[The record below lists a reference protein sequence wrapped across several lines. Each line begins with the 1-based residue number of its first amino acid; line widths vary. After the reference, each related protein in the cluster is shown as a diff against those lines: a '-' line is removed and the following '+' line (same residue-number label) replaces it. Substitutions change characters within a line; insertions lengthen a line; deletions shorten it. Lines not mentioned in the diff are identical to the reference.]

1 MAVGRFFWLF
11 MLCCMT
17 AVGQSS
23 HKAPC
28 HTSSY
33 GSHFVVNCSNLGL
46 DRLPLRLPWQHV
58 IGLDASHNVI
68 KKLTADDLR
77 NFTQLR
83 WLNMS
88 SNKLENLDPDTFE
101 GPGSS
106 LTFLDLSMNLFK
118 IVPDAS
124 FAPLDHLESLSL
136 SHCAVQEDLGQGFHN
151 LTRLQHLSLTAFSFA
166 GFNATVFSSFVP
178 DHKAVPLEE
187 LILDFS
193 QIYAIANFTFSRFS
207 NLTTLS
213 ISNVLLSTI
222 EEQSFHGLDSLK
234 YLTLSQN
241 NIENVRNV
249 FTNLT
254 LLESLDLS
262 SNRLVHLDP
271 GMFDDLGMLQTLN
284 LYPNPI
290 TRIHNGAFHHQR
302 NLTTLKLGGSGFLL
316 LDTRALEGLINLED
330 LHMNNAGL
338 ANLST
343 QNLAPLTS
351 LNHISLDFNVMH
363 DLPSDTFHS
372 VRATLRVVSMISCM
386 LTPETLSRGLL
397 RNLPA
402 LQHIFL
408 DNNLRLDH
416 IPEDS
421 FDGSPL
427 LKLSVGSS
435 NLSQFPAEIERVRT
449 LTDLDVSFNYI
460 RSLRGKDIDFLRKL
474 ENFSGSGNPYNC
486 TCDLWPFMQWFSGAR
501 NIADDPTDYR
511 CDSPEKLHNKNFTQF
526 DGAACST
533 HIPLKYVEIAVSAGG
548 GLVLVLAV
556 AILCWNG
563 RWRCRRAL
571 FRRSLVPYV
580 KLEEEDEEAQKQEQ
594 EQQRGIEYQYSAF
607 VLHCPRDQLFINQE
621 LLPNLELPAVQSEPV
636 FKLAVDFRDALPGS
650 NVRQNV
656 TMLMRSSRK
665 ILLLLSGQF
674 LRESWAI
681 NHDILVELWHR
692 RKNPFVVVCLEPVE
706 DPAIPAIL
714 RESVKITW
722 PGAGRSQGEQ
732 DLFWWK
738 VRGALDPLAFATG
751 SDPET
756 SDSL

>member
-1 MAVGRFFWLF
+1 
-11 MLCCMT
+11 MT

-106 LTFLDLSMNLFK
+106 LTFLDLSMNLFET
-118 IVPDAS
+118 VPDAS

-136 SHCAVQEDLGQGFHN
+136 SHCAVQKDLGQGFHN
-151 LTRLQHLSLTAFSFA
+151 LTRLKHLSLTAFSFA
-166 GFNATVFSSFVP
+166 GFRASVFSSFVP
-178 DHKAVPLEE
+178 DLRVVPLEE

-193 QIYAIANFTFSRFS
+193 QIDAIANFTFSRFS

-213 ISNVLLSTI
+213 ISDVLLTTI
-222 EEQSFHGLDSLK
+222 EEESFHGLVSLK

-249 FTNLT
+249 FTNLP

-271 GMFDDLGMLQTLN
+271 GIFDDLVMLQTLN

-290 TRIHNGAFHHQR
+290 TRIHNGAFHYQG
-302 NLTTLKLGGSGFLL
+302 NLRVLKLGGSGFLL
-316 LDTRALEGLINLED
+316 LDTRALEGLISLET
-330 LHMNNAGL
+330 LHMNSAGL

-343 QNLAPLTS
+343 RNLEPLTS
-351 LNHISLDFNVMH
+351 LNHISLDFNVLD

-372 VRATLRVVSMISCM
+372 VRATLRVVSMISCL
-386 LTPETLSRGLL
+386 LTPATLSRGLL

-408 DNNLRLDH
+408 DNNLRLDY
-416 IPEDS
+416 IPDDS

-427 LKLSVGSS
+427 LQLSVGSS
-435 NLSQFPAEIERVRT
+435 NLSQFPAEVESVRT
-449 LTDLDVSFNYI
+449 LTDLDVSFNHI
-460 RSLRGKDIDFLRKL
+460 RSLRGKDIALLRKL

-486 TCDLWPFMQWFSGAR
+486 TCDLWPFMQWFSGAG
-501 NIADDPTDYR
+501 NIADDPTNYR
-511 CDSPEKLHNKNFTQF
+511 CAWPEKLRNKNFTHF
-526 DGAACST
+526 NGTACST
-533 HIPLKYVEIAVSAGG
+533 HISLKYVEIGVSAG
-548 GLVLVLAV
+548 LLLVLAV
-556 AILCWNG
+556 AISCWCG
-563 RWRCRRAL
+563 RWKCRRAS
-571 FRRSLVPYV
+571 FRRSRVVPAYPILSWRA
-580 KLEEEDEEAQKQEQ
+580 KTKRYKSRTNNE
-594 EQQRGIEYQYSAF
+594 RYSNYQYSTF
-607 VLHCPRDQLFINQE
+607 VLHCPKDQLSINQE
-621 LLPNLELPAVQSEPV
+621 L
-636 FKLAVDFRDALPGS
+636 G
-650 NVRQNV
+650 
-656 TMLMRSSRK
+656 
-665 ILLLLSGQF
+665 
-674 LRESWAI
+674 
-681 NHDILVELWHR
+681 
-692 RKNPFVVVCLEPVE
+692 
-706 DPAIPAIL
+706 
-714 RESVKITW
+714 
-722 PGAGRSQGEQ
+722 
-732 DLFWWK
+732 
-738 VRGALDPLAFATG
+738 
-751 SDPET
+751 
-756 SDSL
+756 